1 MVRRGIIRNVHR
13 DIMPERRAQRLIRR
27 QRAVVVIRLARRVLE
42 LPGDVALRL
51 PLVRVRHVGVVGNRV
66 HDLEGIRVDEVVAEA
81 AVEVLV
87 GGDGGH
93 DVGDCDGGVGGL
105 EGRVFGVDDGE
116 FVLVGVAEEGAAD
129 SVAEAVDDGVPQ
141 ICGRGD
147 GFIVGAAAGVDVLDD
162 PDRLVVGFGFEQVV
176 DHDAE
181 HACLVGDV
189 GLYEGIYIEVIP
201 DITV

>member
-13 DIMPERRAQRLIRR
+13 DIMPERRAQRLIRC

-105 EGRVFGVDDGE
+105 DGRVFGVDDGE

-129 SVAEAVDDGVPQ
+129 GVAEAVDDGVPQ
-141 ICGRGD
+141 VGGCGD
-147 GFIVGAAAGVDVLDD
+147 GFVVGTAAGVDMLHHPDGLVLG
-162 PDRLVVGFGFEQVV
+162 LGFEQVV
-176 DHDAE
+176 DHDPE
-181 HACLVGDV
+181 HACLVRDV
-189 GLYEGIYIEVIP
+189 GMNIGVNVKVVP
-201 DITV
+201 DIGV